1 MPGKGCDEMQEL
13 KNEIIHY
20 FQRIFEAPI
29 WKGAFSF
36 VITILTTLFGQFDS
50 IAKTFITVIILDF
63 ITGIVKGIVNKNC
76 NSRTMRQSASK
87 IISYGLSVMIGHF
100 FEQFLIPGARTY
112 VIAMLGVTEVKSVK
126 ENLEEIGAK
135 LPEFMSEMV
144 DSWVDLVKKKK
155 PK

>member
-1 MPGKGCDEMQEL
+1 MNQIKDE
-13 KNEIIHY
+13 ISYY
-20 FQRIFEAPI
+20 FQKILEAPI
-29 WKGAFSF
+29 WKGAFS
-36 VITILTTLFGQFDS
+36 ILTTILVTLFGEFDRLVKYFLLAL
-50 IAKTFITVIILDF
+50 IFDFCTGVVKAII
-63 ITGIVKGIVNKNC
+63 NRNC
-76 NSRTMRQSASK
+76 HSRRMRKSAPK

>member
-1 MPGKGCDEMQEL
+1 MNQIKD
-13 KNEIIHY
+13 EIIYY
-20 FQRIFEAPI
+20 FQKILEAPI
-29 WKGAFSF
+29 WKGAFS
-36 VITILTTLFGQFDS
+36 ILTTILVTLFGEFDRLVKYFLLAL
-50 IAKTFITVIILDF
+50 IFDFCTGVVKAIIN
-63 ITGIVKGIVNKNC
+63 GNC
-76 NSRTMRQSASK
+76 HSRRMRKSASK

-100 FEQFLIPGARTY
+100 FEQFLIPGGRTY